1 MDNSLILYIMLF
13 IVALLYSSVGH
24 GGASG
29 YLALMGIL
37 GISQSVSKP
46 VALVLNCIVSLIAFV
61 QFYRQGHF
69 NAKLFGWLIL
79 ASIPLAFIGGRMQ
92 LDDVLYKQILGVL
105 LAVTALR
112 LLFEFKASSKEQN
125 YSIPLLLIIGASIGF
140 LSGLIGIGGGIL
152 LSPLLLLLGW
162 ANAKTT
168 AGISALFIFVNSVS
182 GLSAQLSKGLSISPS
197 MFGMIIIAAIG
208 GLIGSYWGARFANNK
223 LIKSL
228 LAVALFIA
236 SLKLMLL

>member
-1 MDNSLILYIMLF
+1 MEYSLILYIMLF
-13 IVALLYSSVGH
+13 VVALLYSSVGH

-37 GISQSVSKP
+37 GISQTVSKP
-46 VALVLNCIVSLIAFV
+46 VALVLNCIVSLIAFI

-92 LDDVLYKQILGVL
+92 LNDVLYKQILGVL

-112 LLFEFKASSKEQN
+112 LLFEFKASTKEHN

-162 ANAKTT
+162 TNAKTT

-182 GLSAQLSKGLSISPS
+182 GLTAQLSKGLTISQG
-197 MFGMIIIAAIG
+197 MFGMIIIAAVG
-208 GLIGSYWGARFANNK
+208 GLFGSYWGAQYANNK

-236 SLKLMLL
+236 SLKLILL

>member
-1 MDNSLILYIMLF
+1 MEYSLILYIMLF
-13 IVALLYSSVGH
+13 VVALLYSSVGH

-37 GISQSVSKP
+37 GISQTVSKP
-46 VALVLNCIVSLIAFV
+46 VALVLNCIVSLIAFI

-92 LDDVLYKQILGVL
+92 LNDVLYKQILGVL

-112 LLFEFKASSKEQN
+112 LLFEFKASTKEHN

-162 ANAKTT
+162 TNAKTT

-182 GLSAQLSKGLSISPS
+182 GLTAQLSKGLTISQG
-197 MFGMIIIAAIG
+197 MFGMIIIAAVG
-208 GLIGSYWGARFANNK
+208 GLFGSYWGARYANNK

-228 LAVALFIA
+228 LAVALLIA
-236 SLKLMLL
+236 SLKLILL